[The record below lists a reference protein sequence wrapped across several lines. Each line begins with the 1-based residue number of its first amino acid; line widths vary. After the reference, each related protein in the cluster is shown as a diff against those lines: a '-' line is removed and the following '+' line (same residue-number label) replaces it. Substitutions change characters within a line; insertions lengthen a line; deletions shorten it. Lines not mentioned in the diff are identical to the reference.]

1 MTNEKTIYVLDSSR
15 KYEIPLF
22 HGQKYN
28 IAFKYNRGCIIGHRN
43 SKGTQRAYQGLAW
56 ALSSA
61 VNLTVRRSQARLAS
75 VFPPCIA
82 ECYDHPN
89 SGAPSVHDCVGMVT
103 AKSAHPSALRAL
115 AASPLTRRPQL
126 QPLHRLTV
134 SSQPCTLQYHT
145 ATFGSKTPSP
155 ENVESP
161 LYKTVFRF
169 ETGYALRPKRP
180 SRPFPPPF
188 VSIPS
193 SSFSDPLTT
202 HSKSQDR
209 RPKVGGE
216 LIRGL
221 TNGDDAI
228 LAADNFL
235 GVNDGVGA
243 WATKPQGH
251 AA

>member
-1 MTNEKTIYVLDSSR
+1 
-15 KYEIPLF
+15 
-22 HGQKYN
+22 
-28 IAFKYNRGCIIGHRN
+28 
-43 SKGTQRAYQGLAW
+43 
-56 ALSSA
+56 
-61 VNLTVRRSQARLAS
+61 
-75 VFPPCIA
+75 
-82 ECYDHPN
+82 
-89 SGAPSVHDCVGMVT
+89 MVT
-103 AKSAHPSALRAL
+103 TKSAHPSALRAL
-115 AASPLTRRPQL
+115 AVSPLTRRPQL
-126 QPLHRLTV
+126 QSRNSSLSILSPP
-134 SSQPCTLQYHT
+134 SQPCRNQYHT

-155 ENVESP
+155 ENVESS
-161 LYKTVFRF
+161 LSKTLFRF

-188 VSIPS
+188 VSFPS